1 MAGSKILHSQV
12 GPHPRADQVFAGTWP
27 PDSSGGKMWNW
38 YDPKLEKSHLKSQ
51 GFWNKIASHCDF
63 GDGMLLGL
71 AQKKSYWTRH
81 LRLAA
86 HKSSLHHV
94 SGSQLKGGGM
104 TRVFACKDASS
115 TSCTSPSL
123 SLYIHIYIYTYTYW
137 YTIIYIYTY
146 TYTYTL
152 RLPTHMDNHNM
163 YSYIYIY
170 T

>member
-27 PDSSGGKMWNW
+27 PDSSGGKTWNW

-104 TRVFACKDASS
+104 TRVFACKDAYS

-123 SLYIHIYIYTYTYW
+123 SLSIFT
-137 YTIIYIYTY
+137 
-146 TYTYTL
+146 
-152 RLPTHMDNHNM
+152 
-163 YSYIYIY
+163 YIYIY
-170 T
+170 IYILIYDYIHIHIHIHIHFTVTNTHG